1 VSEGSSSV
9 VVQST
14 ERRGRV
20 AAIYARVSSDR
31 QRREQTI
38 QSQTAALRELAAARG
53 LLVTEDLVFEDDGV
67 SGAVLR
73 RPALERLRDIAV
85 EGRFEV
91 LLCHAPDR
99 LARRYAYQ
107 VLLLEEF
114 QRTGVEVVFAKEP
127 ERSGTPEDE
136 LLRQFQGM
144 IAEYER
150 AQIAERCRRGKLH
163 RARAGA
169 VSVLARAPYG
179 YRYVKR
185 SEHADAVFEIDETE
199 APIAREIFRRYLQE
213 GESIA
218 KIARWL
224 TAQSVPT
231 RTGATGWSNATLW
244 GMLRNPAYAGQAAY
258 GKTHATGAPVR
269 ATRQARLRGQRST
282 RISREGVAPEQWKQ
296 IAVPALVTAEQ
307 FALVQQRLERNR
319 VISPRNTKRLS
330 LLQGILVCRH
340 CGYAYYRCS
349 TRSKNGKLREYYRC
363 SGTDGHR
370 RPEGRVCENR
380 PVRVAEV
387 DELVWARVLR
397 LLEDP
402 ALIQAE
408 IDRRLQTMRAAHPA
422 TGRREALKRDLTR
435 ARTGLKRLL
444 DGYQEQLITLE
455 ELRTRTP
462 ELRKRE
468 ATLQAQLDALDAELH
483 DAETYLK
490 LTETLEGFHARLT
503 ANAETLTIQQ
513 RQQIIRLVVREV
525 LIGEDDI
532 TIRHSIP
539 VPTGDQPPGYL
550 LRSGSRKEPDPGVGP
565 YPAQPADEEGQGRHD
580 DPRLQA
586 PRHHHSVRCVGR
598 SYRHGDRRVPTSP
611 PAHRVLE
618 VPAHDRP
625 GSPQRAPDPS
635 DPGQLLNA
643 QARKREAVAREAPAL
658 SSALHADLELLAEP
672 DRAVVRQAHRQGHP
686 PRHLSLSTRT
696 HHRNRDL
703 PTGQQ
708 QRPPA
713 LHLDRDRRADPRQGT
728 TRTRHTPNNHHLKP
742 RHNTRSEIVSG
753 APRSL
758 SVSKMTKRSAMSGT
772 SMTTTFTLV

>member
-1 VSEGSSSV
+1 MVNDSSV
-9 VVQST
+9 EQLT
-14 ERRGRV
+14 GRRGRV

-38 QSQTAALRELAAARG
+38 QSQTVALRELAAARG
-53 LLVTEDLVFEDDGV
+53 LLVPEDLVLEDEGV

-73 RPALERLRDIAV
+73 RPALERLRDLAV

-114 QRTGVEVVFAKEP
+114 QRAGVEVAFAKEP

-169 VSVLARAPYG
+169 VSVMARAPYG

-185 SEHADAVFEIDETE
+185 SEHADACFEIDETE
-199 APIAREIFRRYLQE
+199 APVVREIFRRYLE
-213 GESIA
+213 EDESIA

-224 TAQSVPT
+224 TAQEVPT
-231 RTGATGWSNATLW
+231 RTGAAGWNTGTLW
-244 GMLRNPAYAGQAAY
+244 GMLHNPAYAGQAAY
-258 GKTHATGAPVR
+258 GKTHATGAPVQAR
-269 ATRQARLRGQRST
+269 RQARLRGQRSA
-282 RISREGVAPEQWKQ
+282 RVSREGVAPEEWKQ
-296 IAVPALVTAEQ
+296 ISVPALVTEEQ
-307 FALVQQRLERNR
+307 FALVGQRLERNR
-319 VISPRNTKRLS
+319 VISPRNTKRPS

-370 RPEGRVCENR
+370 RPEGRVCNNQ
-380 PVRVAEV
+380 PVRLAEV
-387 DELVWARVLR
+387 DELVWARVLG

-408 IDRRLQTMRAAHPA
+408 IDRRLQTMRATHPA
-422 TGRREALKRDLTR
+422 AGRRDALERDLTR
-435 ARTGLKRLL
+435 AQTALRRLL

-455 ELRTRTP
+455 ELRARSP

-468 ATLQAQLDALDAELH
+468 AAVQAQLDALDADLH

-490 LTETLEGFHARLT
+490 LTETLDGFRTRLT
-503 ANAETLTIQQ
+503 ANAESLTVEQ
-513 RQQIIRLVVREV
+513 RQHIVRLVVREV
-525 LIGEDDI
+525 LIGEDDV

-550 LRSGSRKEPDPGVGP
+550 LRSGSRKEPGASPGTIAAGVP
-565 YPAQPADEEGQGRHD
+565 DDARHVREAH
-580 DPRLQA
+580 PRLPA
-586 PRHHHSVRCVGR
+586 PRHHQPVRRVQHR
-598 SYRHGDRRVPTSP
+598 RRHRDQRDAPPPPHDRVQEVPDQDRRS
-611 PAHRVLE
+611 
-618 VPAHDRP
+618 
-625 GSPQRAPDPS
+625 GPQ
-635 DPGQLLNA
+635 
-643 QARKREAVAREAPAL
+643 
-658 SSALHADLELLAEP
+658 
-672 DRAVVRQAHRQGHP
+672 
-686 PRHLSLSTRT
+686 
-696 HHRNRDL
+696 
-703 PTGQQ
+703 
-708 QRPPA
+708 
-713 LHLDRDRRADPRQGT
+713 
-728 TRTRHTPNNHHLKP
+728 
-742 RHNTRSEIVSG
+742 
-753 APRSL
+753 
-758 SVSKMTKRSAMSGT
+758 
-772 SMTTTFTLV
+772 